1 MELVLKRTT
10 AICPSPKKF
19 KVELQG
25 EDETILLEELKKKE
39 ECERVSVIVKV
50 LEVMD
55 CATVPTGKKVQDVIV
70 ADLTCTA
77 RFTLWET
84 DTGQFEQTRSY
95 DLKMFHSS

>member
-19 KVELQG
+19 KVELKG

-39 ECERVSVIVKV
+39 EYERVSVKVKV

-55 CATVPTGKKVQDVIV
+55 SATVPTGKKVQDVIV
-70 ADLTCTA
+70 ADLTCAA
-77 RFTLWET
+77 RCTLWET
-84 DTGQFEQTRSY
+84 DIGQLE
-95 DLKMFHSS
+95 